1 MTLTAE
7 KKKRLMLVVIMGLMV
22 LIAAYYF
29 GFRGINNAREATDR
43 KEHQL
48 GDQVKKANQTI
59 EAGDAAGKKLVVIE
73 EKLKPIRDQLPP
85 EEAETWLARAM
96 YAVAKR
102 HDMQPKG
109 SRLCDP
115 DPFTLDELKA
125 FKHFKL
131 VGYAFSV
138 QGNYFRLGE
147 FLADL
152 EGSHPMLV
160 VENVVIT
167 AGASGEPHIHEMA
180 LRVNMVANK
189 D

>member
-1 MTLTAE
+1 MTLTSE
-7 KKKRLMLVVIMGLMV
+7 KKKSLILVVLMGSIA
-22 LIAAYYF
+22 LILAYYF
-29 GFRGINNAREATDR
+29 GFHWISAARDATDR

-48 GDQVKKANQTI
+48 GDQVEKAKKTI
-59 EAGDAAGKKLVVIE
+59 AAGEAASKKLAMVE

-85 EEAETWLARAM
+85 EEAETWLARAV

-109 SRLCDP
+109 SRLCEP
-115 DPFTLDELKA
+115 DPFALEEVKQ

-138 QGNYFRLGE
+138 QGTYFKLGE

-167 AGASGEPHIHEMA
+167 AGAAGEPHIHEMA
-180 LRVNMVANK
+180 LRVNMVANNN
-189 D
+189 